1 MRLEG
6 KVALISGGARG
17 QGAAEA
23 RLFAREG
30 AKVVIGDILDAEGQQ
45 VEAEIAESGGECVY
59 VHLDVTSEEEWQN
72 AVSRAVAQFGKLDVL
87 VNNAGIFPPARIED
101 TTEELWDRVMD
112 INGKG
117 VFLGTKCAIP
127 EMRKAGGGSI
137 IITSSQF
144 GLVGTD
150 IADPAYIASK
160 GAVTVFAKAVALRYA
175 QEGIR
180 VNTVHPGPIKTPA
193 NDFFSDPVW
202 ADRVNANVPMGRAGE
217 ADEVAYGMLFL
228 ASDESSFVT
237 GAELVIDGGWTAR

>member
-6 KVALISGGARG
+6 KVALVTGGARG
-17 QGAAEA
+17 IGAAAA
-23 RLFAREG
+23 RLFAKED
-30 AKVVIGDILDAEGQQ
+30 AKVVIVDTLDDLGRQVQSQIQQ
-45 VEAEIAESGGECVY
+45 SGGECLF
-59 VHLDVTSEEEWQN
+59 VHLDVTIEEEWRQ
-72 AVSRAVAQFGKLDVL
+72 AIDATISTFGMLNVL
-87 VNNAGIFPPARIED
+87 VNNAAIRGEGGV
-101 TTEELWDRVMD
+101 EEMPIRMWDDVMAV
-112 INGKG
+112 NTRG
-117 VFLGTKCAIP
+117 VFLGTRVAIP

-193 NDFFSDPVW
+193 NDFFSDQEW
-202 ADRVNANVPMGRAGE
+202 LDRVKANVPMGRAGE

-237 GAELVIDGGWTAR
+237 GAELVIDGGWIAR

>member
-1 MRLEG
+1 LRLEG
-6 KVALISGGARG
+6 KVALVTGGARG
-17 QGAAEA
+17 IGAAAA
-23 RLFAREG
+23 RLFARED
-30 AKVVIGDILDAEGQQ
+30 AKVVIVDTLDDLGRQVQSQIQQ
-45 VEAEIAESGGECVY
+45 SGGECLF
-59 VHLDVTSEEEWQN
+59 VHLDVTIEEEWRQ
-72 AVSRAVAQFGKLDVL
+72 AIDATISTFGMLNVL
-87 VNNAGIFPPARIED
+87 VNNAAIRGEGGV
-101 TTEELWDRVMD
+101 EEMPIRMWDDVMAV
-112 INGKG
+112 NTRG
-117 VFLGTKCAIP
+117 VFLGTRVAIP

-193 NDFFSDPVW
+193 NDFFSDQEW
-202 ADRVNANVPMGRAGE
+202 LDRVKANVPMGRAGE

-237 GAELVIDGGWTAR
+237 GAELVIDGGWVAR

>member
-6 KVALISGGARG
+6 KVALVTGGASG
-17 QGAAEA
+17 IGAAAA
-23 RLFAREG
+23 RLFAIEG
-30 AKVVIGDILDAEGQQ
+30 ARVVIVDTQDDLGRQVQSQIQQ
-45 VEAEIAESGGECVY
+45 SGGECLF
-59 VHLDVTSEEEWQN
+59 VHLDVTIEEEWRQ
-72 AVSRAVAQFGKLDVL
+72 AIDATISSFGKLNIL
-87 VNNAGIFPPARIED
+87 VNNAAIRGEGGV
-101 TTEELWDRVMD
+101 EEMPVRMWDDVMAV
-112 INGKG
+112 NTRG
-117 VFLGTKCAIP
+117 VFLGTRAAIP

-175 QEGIR
+175 KEGIR

-202 ADRVNANVPMGRAGE
+202 AERVNANVPMGRAGE
-217 ADEVAYGMLFL
+217 ADEVANGMLFL